1 VQRGHTTLRR
11 KIEGLLRAPTSGADA
26 PTVAHL
32 EETLTD
38 GYARALVLEAER
50 WRLER
55 RLGQAAR
62 ELEHDAAAG
71 VAEEMGSL
79 ARRLETT
86 DGELTKLRSLL
97 GLLYMR
103 TRAARA
109 VS

>member
-1 VQRGHTTLRR
+1 MRK
-11 KIEGLLRAPTSGADA
+11 KIERLLRAPTSGDDA

-62 ELEHDAAAG
+62 ELEQVGAAG
-71 VAEEMGSL
+71 VAEEMGTL

-86 DGELTKLRSLL
+86 DGELARLRSLL
-97 GLLYMR
+97 GSLHTR
-103 TRAARA
+103 TRSAREA
-109 VS
+109 TR